1 MPSNEA
7 VTVVSPRMGTN
18 GWPFANVDEF
28 PGADVDPLYDSE
40 HVRDL
45 YLKADPD
52 YGGRFETQSAI
63 PSITPQAVFD
73 LTNDWFV

>member
-1 MPSNEA
+1 M
-7 VTVVSPRMGTN
+7 
-18 GWPFANVDEF
+18 DEF

-63 PSITPQAVFD
+63 PAITPQAVFD